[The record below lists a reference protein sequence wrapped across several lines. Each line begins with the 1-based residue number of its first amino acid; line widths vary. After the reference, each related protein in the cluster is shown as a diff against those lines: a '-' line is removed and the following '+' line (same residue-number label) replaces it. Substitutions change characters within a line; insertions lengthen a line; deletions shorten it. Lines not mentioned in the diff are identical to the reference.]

1 MLSKQSRP
9 VAFWF
14 DLWAFGVSLARLLG
28 AIYLSEVLDLLGA
41 ATISPLVAVK
51 ISLFLM
57 GFMTF

>member
-1 MLSKQSRP
+1 M
-9 VAFWF
+9 AFWF